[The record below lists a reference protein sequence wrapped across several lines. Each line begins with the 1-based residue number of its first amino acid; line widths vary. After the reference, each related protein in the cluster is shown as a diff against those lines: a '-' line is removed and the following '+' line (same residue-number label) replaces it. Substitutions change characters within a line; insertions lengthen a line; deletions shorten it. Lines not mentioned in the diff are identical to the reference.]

1 MKMSFHRKIL
11 AQKIEQGNTNDFDI
25 EDDDKKKNKERFK
38 KLEDEEFQEFV
49 RKFTRGNIE

>member
-1 MKMSFHRKIL
+1 MSFHRKIL